1 MLKFS
6 EDHEWV
12 KLDGD
17 IAEVGISPHA
27 VEQLGDIV
35 FIELPDTGTNVS
47 KGDAVAVFESVKAAS
62 DIYSPAGGEI
72 IDVNSALADDLAAIT
87 MTSAAAHT
95 SGRDTHR
102 GSAHSTASVPATTPH
117 GRRSSHPRWTR
128 RRLSAAEE
136 MWTQD
141 LFDRGHLHRSM
152 HAAKLSAAKSFVRKT
167 LVKNQPTKSSTGT
180 AVQSIARRDT
190 SM

>member
-1 MLKFS
+1 MVKFS

-35 FIELPDTGTNVS
+35 FIELPDIGTSVT

-72 IDVNSALADDLAAIT
+72 IDVNTALVDDLSAITADDAMSNWLFKVKL
-87 MTSAAAHT
+87 
-95 SGRDTHR
+95 
-102 GSAHSTASVPATTPH
+102 TAPSDLDGLMDEDQYNATI
-117 GRRSSHPRWTR
+117 
-128 RRLSAAEE
+128 
-136 MWTQD
+136 D
-141 LFDRGHLHRSM
+141 
-152 HAAKLSAAKSFVRKT
+152 
-167 LVKNQPTKSSTGT
+167 
-180 AVQSIARRDT
+180 
-190 SM
+190 

>member
-6 EDHEWV
+6 ENHEWV

-17 IAEVGISPHA
+17 IAELGISSHA

-35 FIELPDTGTNVS
+35 FIELPDIGTNII

-87 MTSAAAHT
+87 PDVAMEHWLFKVKL
-95 SGRDTHR
+95 
-102 GSAHSTASVPATTPH
+102 TAPS
-117 GRRSSHPRWTR
+117 
-128 RRLSAAEE
+128 
-136 MWTQD
+136 D
-141 LFDRGHLHRSM
+141 LDGLM
-152 HAAKLSAAKSFVRKT
+152 DEDQYNAM
-167 LVKNQPTKSSTGT
+167 
-180 AVQSIARRDT
+180 ID
-190 SM
+190 

>member
-1 MLKFS
+1 MITIFDPRYHSEETNMLKFS

-17 IAEVGISPHA
+17 IAEIGISPHA

-35 FIELPDTGTNVS
+35 FIELPNIGTHVT

-87 MTSAAAHT
+87 PDEAMENWLFKVKLNAPS
-95 SGRDTHR
+95 
-102 GSAHSTASVPATTPH
+102 
-117 GRRSSHPRWTR
+117 
-128 RRLSAAEE
+128 
-136 MWTQD
+136 D
-141 LFDRGHLHRSM
+141 LDDLM
-152 HAAKLSAAKSFVRKT
+152 DEDQYKAM
-167 LVKNQPTKSSTGT
+167 
-180 AVQSIARRDT
+180 ID
-190 SM
+190 

>member
-1 MLKFS
+1 MVKFS

-35 FIELPDTGTNVS
+35 FIELPDIGTSVT

-72 IDVNSALADDLAAIT
+72 IDVNTALANDLGAIT
-87 MTSAAAHT
+87 ADDAMNNWLFKVKL
-95 SGRDTHR
+95 
-102 GSAHSTASVPATTPH
+102 TAPS
-117 GRRSSHPRWTR
+117 
-128 RRLSAAEE
+128 
-136 MWTQD
+136 D
-141 LFDRGHLHRSM
+141 LDGLM
-152 HAAKLSAAKSFVRKT
+152 DE
-167 LVKNQPTKSSTGT
+167 NQYN
-180 AVQSIARRDT
+180 AMID
-190 SM
+190 

>member
-12 KLDGD
+12 RLDGD
-17 IAEVGISPHA
+17 IAEIGISPHA

-35 FIELPDTGTNVS
+35 FIELPDIGTNVT

-87 MTSAAAHT
+87 PDEAMENWLFKVKLNAPSDLDDLMDEDQYKASDSQTRMVKAGGGVSSSCTTSKCA
-95 SGRDTHR
+95 
-102 GSAHSTASVPATTPH
+102 
-117 GRRSSHPRWTR
+117 
-128 RRLSAAEE
+128 
-136 MWTQD
+136 
-141 LFDRGHLHRSM
+141 
-152 HAAKLSAAKSFVRKT
+152 
-167 LVKNQPTKSSTGT
+167 
-180 AVQSIARRDT
+180 
-190 SM
+190 